1 VRELS
6 SSITSV
12 VWNKDRQKFYAN
24 YLSGLF
30 IREYKIKKTAAK
42 RSDGFAC
49 FIQVGKNV

>member
-1 VRELS
+1 MFAHNARTEHLYYLRGLE
-6 SSITSV
+6 T
-12 VWNKDRQKFYAN
+12 DRQKFYTN

-49 FIQVGKNV
+49 FI

>member
-1 VRELS
+1 MRGQNI
-6 SSITSV
+6 SIASV
-12 VWNKDRQKFYAN
+12 VWNTDRQKFYAN

-49 FIQVGKNV
+49 FI